1 MSLYELR
8 DWLCASPD
16 TKLVCEGDEKKV
28 AIGEKKPAKAEEDS
42 RLQKNGLPLA
52 KSGENEEAE
61 EEDEKKRVMRSMA
74 HLWLKQ
80 EVHELECGGGEGGR
94 RSGGGGR
101 RGETSAAAAAGG
113 TLRGFA
119 HYSPYVVVDHLALS
133 RHLGLVKEVVAS
145 RKFAVIVPVAVIHAL
160 DEMKKGDA
168 GARNAI
174 RWLEKQF
181 QDGKEPDEF

>member
-1 MSLYELR
+1 
-8 DWLCASPD
+8 
-16 TKLVCEGDEKKV
+16 
-28 AIGEKKPAKAEEDS
+28 
-42 RLQKNGLPLA
+42 
-52 KSGENEEAE
+52 
-61 EEDEKKRVMRSMA
+61 MA

-80 EVHELECGGGEGGR
+80 EVHELECGGGESGR
-94 RSGGGGR
+94 TSGGGR
-101 RGETSAAAAAGG
+101 RGETSAAATGG

-119 HYSPYVVVDHLALS
+119 HYSPYIVVDHLALS